1 MLPPELWTIIYE
13 FDPTYKNIYNQC
25 VNELTC
31 HFYHNRMLSIF
42 NSLFEYHRIYCINN
56 TSPKSL
62 PTYIKLLLERQQIPI
77 YYKFEPSNCPWNH
90 YREKTQHYKNPAYNK
105 RIFVKRPYPAGHKY
119 TY

>member
-42 NSLFEYHRIYCINN
+42 NSIFEYHRIYCINN

-62 PTYIKLLLERQQIPI
+62 LTYIKLLLERQQIPI
-77 YYKFEPSNCPWNH
+77 YYKFDPSNCPWSH
-90 YREKTQHYKNPAYNK
+90 YRQKIQRYKNTVYNK
-105 RIFVKRPYPAGHKY
+105 RIFVKRAYPVGYKHEY
-119 TY
+119 